1 MLAHFYEQALKDEVI
16 GFFFTQVVPL
26 DMNKHLPVITD
37 FWEAVVLGT
46 RGYGKNVME
55 LHRNIHL
62 LSAIKKEHL
71 DRWTALFTQTIDYHF
86 EGPNATLMAQRATSI
101 ATMMNLKLNHGMI
114 SL

>member
-1 MLAHFYEQALKDEVI
+1 MLAHFYEQALQDEVI
-16 GFFFTQVVPL
+16 GFFFTEVVPL

-55 LHRNIHL
+55 LHRHIHH

-71 DRWTALFTQTIDYHF
+71 DRWVALFTQTIHHHF
-86 EGPNATLMAQRATSI
+86 QGPNATLMAQRATSI
-101 ATMMNLKLNHGMI
+101 ATMMNLKLNYGMI
-114 SL
+114 GL